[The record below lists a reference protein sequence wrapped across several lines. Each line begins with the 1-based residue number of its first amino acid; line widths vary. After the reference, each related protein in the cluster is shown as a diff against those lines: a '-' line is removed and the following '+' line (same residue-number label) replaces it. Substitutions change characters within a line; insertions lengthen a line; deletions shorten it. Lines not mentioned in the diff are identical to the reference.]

1 MSKLE
6 KELNK
11 RYGDLCQRLGDAI
24 LKREQLDE
32 LIKELKSQIDSLNK
46 NYPLIQSLVIKAM
59 ESDNEEDNANTPS

>member
-1 MSKLE
+1 MSNLE

-11 RYGDLCQRLGDAI
+11 RYGDLCQKLGDAI

-59 ESDNEEDNANTPS
+59 EKSNEEDNANTPS